1 MRIVFL
7 LLASL
12 FTGETVIAQVDPAS
26 TPKKVVLAYGE
37 YPPYYG
43 GSLDRK
49 GFITEIVI
57 KAYALSDFHVELV
70 YIPPWQRRVEEVKR
84 GTYDGLYSMWYA
96 KERERWFLFSN
107 PMPANEIG
115 FYKHTDTSI
124 KFDSVTDLAGARLG
138 TVRGFIYPPQLE
150 GSGAIIEEVT
160 YLQQNIAKLIKKR
173 IDMALV
179 DKAVGRHMLVS
190 RYPQHEDDLIYI
202 EPSIATINQHLVI
215 SRQTANAQ
223 EKLNAFNRGYA
234 ILKQS
239 GEVERLATKYGIK
252 PYIVE

>member
-1 MRIVFL
+1 MRLIFL
-7 LLASL
+7 FLTSL
-12 FTGETVIAQVDPAS
+12 FLCHLAVAQNSPAA
-26 TPKKVVLAYGE
+26 TPKKVTLAYGE

-43 GSLDRK
+43 SSLNGK
-49 GFITEIVI
+49 GFITEIVT
-57 KAYALSDFHVELV
+57 KAYALSDYHVELV
-70 YIPPWQRRVEEVKR
+70 YIPPWQRRVEEVKK
-84 GTYDGLYSMWYA
+84 GVYDGLFSMWYA
-96 KERERWFLFSN
+96 KDRERWFLFSN

-115 FYKHTDTSI
+115 FYKHTDSAVTFTSV
-124 KFDSVTDLAGARLG
+124 SDLAGTRLG
-138 TVRGFIYPPQLE
+138 TVHGFIYPPQLE

-160 YLQQNIAKLIKKR
+160 YLQQNIAKLLKQR

-179 DKAVGRHMLVS
+179 DKAVGRHILVS
-190 RYPQHEDDLIYI
+190 RYPEYKDDLIYI

-215 SRQTANAQ
+215 SRQAADAQ

-239 GEVERLATKYGIK
+239 GEVNRLATKYGIK